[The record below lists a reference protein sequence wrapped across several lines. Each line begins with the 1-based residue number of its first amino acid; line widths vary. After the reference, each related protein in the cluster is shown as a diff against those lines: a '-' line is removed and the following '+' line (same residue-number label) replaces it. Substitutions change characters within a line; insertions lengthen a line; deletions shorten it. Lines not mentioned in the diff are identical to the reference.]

1 MAGPVCWLPWWGWRA
16 RPYRFSTVHMADHI
30 VVIDDGTI
38 AEQGTHEELMAR
50 NGTYA
55 GLYRLQASAYTVEPD
70 LP

>member
-1 MAGPVCWLPWWGWRA
+1 
-16 RPYRFSTVHMADHI
+16 MADHI
-30 VVIDDGTI
+30 VVLDDGTI